1 MCRVAIQNGHKVE
14 MLEEVSGV
22 SSCDVLFDGKKC
34 ELKSVSSVSNLSHRM
49 NKAVKQGAKMVLLE
63 LSGDIEAL
71 IANVLFLKEQGLQGY
86 YYIKGQNA
94 LFEI

>member
-1 MCRVAIQNGHKVE
+1 
-14 MLEEVSGV
+14 
-22 SSCDVLFDGKKC
+22 
-34 ELKSVSSVSNLSHRM
+34 
-49 NKAVKQGAKMVLLE
+49 MVLLE